1 MEDKQKELLWDQLVA
16 RVGTEGATAVFDVV
30 GLGKKA
36 DMKPLEG
43 RYWLAL
49 VDGEAALPDCPFLRE
64 AKALETRF
72 REEADQGSVQETH
85 AVYDRLKMAECRC
98 DGWAHACADVVG
110 AGFHKVIAPAK

>member
-16 RVGTEGATAVFDVV
+16 RVGAEGAAAVFDVV

-43 RYWLAL
+43 RYRFAL
-49 VDGEAALPDCPFLRE
+49 VDEEAALPDCPFLRE

-72 REEADQGSVQETH
+72 REEMDQGSVQETH

-98 DGWAHACADVVG
+98 DGWAHACAEVVG
-110 AGFHKVIAPAK
+110 AGFCKVIAAAE

>member
-16 RVGTEGATAVFDVV
+16 RVGAEGAAAVFDVV

-43 RYWLAL
+43 RYRFAL
-49 VDGEAALPDCPFLRE
+49 VDEEAALPDCPFLRE
-64 AKALETRF
+64 AQRLETRF
-72 REEADQGSVQETH
+72 REEIDQGSVQETH

-98 DGWAHACADVVG
+98 DGWAHACAEVVG
-110 AGFHKVIAPAK
+110 AGFCKVIAAAD